1 MSAVARAARRW
12 QTEAPLPPR
21 QAEPNAGM
29 DAVAHI
35 EPGASRASAPVVLAV
50 DRIVRRYGPVEAVA
64 GISLDVAAGEIVALV
79 GHSGSGKSTLLRL
92 IAGLERPDA
101 GTIAIAGQIVCGN
114 GAFVP
119 PEQRGVGMM
128 FQDYALF
135 PHLSVLDN
143 VRFGLARMPAGE
155 ADVRARAALE
165 RIGLLSRAGD
175 FPHALSGG
183 EQQRVALARALLPA
197 PRILLM
203 DEPFSNLDKRSRDR
217 IRDETTAILRESG
230 TTAILVTHDPE
241 DAMRIAD
248 RIMLM
253 EAGRIARGGT
263 AEDLYRQPGSLLVAR
278 FFADFNEIEGGVKD
292 GRVAT
297 AIGTFPAKDL
307 AEGSKVVICVRPHDL
322 RLAEGH
328 EGAIAA
334 TLAGR
339 AFIGD
344 ELVLSLAVPG
354 LARPLL
360 AHVPI
365 QTPARIGGTVRVS
378 LSAEDVLVLPAGD

>member
-21 QAEPNAGM
+21 PAEPKAEM
-29 DAVAHI
+29 DAVPHVDT
-35 EPGASRASAPVVLAV
+35 ETRQPPAPAVLTV
-50 DRIVRRYGPVEAVA
+50 DRIERRYGPVAAVA

-101 GTIAIAGQIVCGN
+101 GTVVIAGRVVCGD

-119 PEQRGVGMM
+119 PEERGVGMM

-135 PHLSVLDN
+135 PHLSVADN
-143 VRFGLARMPAGE
+143 VKFGLARMPARE
-155 ADVRARAALE
+155 ANDRARAALE
-165 RIGLLSRAGD
+165 RIGLLARAND

-183 EQQRVALARALLPA
+183 EQQRVALVRALLPA

-203 DEPFSNLDKRSRDR
+203 DEPFSNLDKRTRDR

-278 FFADFNEIEGGVKD
+278 FFADFNEIEGIVRNGE
-292 GRVAT
+292 VAT
-297 AIGTFPAKDL
+297 AIGTFPARGHAD
-307 AEGSKVVICVRPHDL
+307 GSRVVVCVRPHDL
-322 RLAEGH
+322 RLADAGT
-328 EGAIAA
+328 GSIAA

-354 LARPLL
+354 LSRVLQ

-365 QTPARIGGTVRVS
+365 QTAARIGDQVRVS
-378 LSAEDVLVLPAGD
+378 LAAEDVLILPAGH

>member
-1 MSAVARAARRW
+1 
-12 QTEAPLPPR
+12 
-21 QAEPNAGM
+21 M
-29 DAVAHI
+29 DAVTHI
-35 EPGASRASAPVVLAV
+35 EPRVSRIPAAAVLAV
-50 DRIVRRYGPVEAVA
+50 DRVVRHYGAVAAVA

-92 IAGLERPDA
+92 IAGLERPDE
-101 GTIAIAGQIVCGN
+101 GTIVIAGRVVCGD

-119 PEQRGVGMM
+119 PEERGVGMM

-135 PHLSVLDN
+135 PHLSVIEN
-143 VRFGLARMPAGE
+143 IKFGLARVPARE
-155 ADVRARAALE
+155 ADTRARAALE
-165 RIGLLSRAGD
+165 RIGLLSRAKD

-253 EAGRIARGGT
+253 EAGRIASGGS

-278 FFADFNEIEGGVKD
+278 FFADFNEIAGVVKD

-297 AIGTFPAKDL
+297 PIGTFPA
-307 AEGSKVVICVRPHDL
+307 AGHENGAKVVVCVRPHDL
-322 RLAEGH
+322 SLNDRSER
-328 EGAIAA
+328 AIAA
-334 TLAGR
+334 TIAGR
-339 AFIGD
+339 AFVGD

-354 LARPLL
+354 VAHPLQ

-365 QTPARIGGTVRVS
+365 QTTAHIGKAVQFS
-378 LSAEDVLVLPAGD
+378 IAADDVLVLPAGD

>member
-12 QTEAPLPPR
+12 QTEAPLPTRP
-21 QAEPNAGM
+21 AEPTPEM
-29 DAVAHI
+29 DTVPHVDT
-35 EPGASRASAPVVLAV
+35 ETRRGAAPAVLAV
-50 DRIVRRYGPVEAVA
+50 DGIVRRYGPVAAVA
-64 GISLDVAAGEIVALV
+64 GISLDVADGEIVALV

-101 GTIAIAGQIVCGN
+101 GTIAIAGRTVCGN

-119 PEQRGVGMM
+119 PEERGVGMM

-135 PHLSVLDN
+135 PHLSVIDN
-143 VRFGLARMPAGE
+143 VKFGLARAPARE
-155 ADVRARAALE
+155 ADHRARAALE

-183 EQQRVALARALLPA
+183 EQQRVALVRALVPA

-203 DEPFSNLDKRSRDR
+203 DEPFSNLDKRTRDR

-230 TTAILVTHDPE
+230 ATAILVTHDPE

-278 FFADFNEIEGGVKD
+278 FFADFNEIDGTVKGGQ
-292 GRVAT
+292 VAT
-297 AIGTFPAKDL
+297 PIGVFPANGHADK
-307 AEGSKVVICVRPHDL
+307 ARVTVCIRPHDL
-322 RLAEGH
+322 DLGVSGERP
-328 EGAIAA
+328 ITA
-334 TLAGR
+334 TVAGR
-339 AFIGD
+339 AFVGD

-354 LARPLL
+354 LARPLQ

-365 QTPARIGGTVRVS
+365 HTAARIGQPVGIAV
-378 LSAEDVLVLPAGD
+378 AAKDVLVLPAGG